1 MNSILPQVSAE
12 NRLKWQGFEN
22 GVSPFLFQ
30 ILDDNQKRLYMDWFK
45 ETADQNLVGETSQS
59 VINALVGLIFGN
71 KISRVVQ
78 CGHYAG
84 YSLILL
90 GMLAKSYASGLKI
103 ASIDIDQSVTTFT
116 DKWVEK
122 CGLTGTCRTWV
133 RDSSDSFAAKEARDF
148 LGDAPE
154 LVFIDS
160 SHQYRH
166 TIDELN
172 LWASEVAPG
181 GLICMH
187 DAAPFAKY
195 QDHSNLGG
203 VNRALEEWCADN
215 PSVEKI
221 VLQSGLSVSPVFKD
235 PCGLAIMQILHPAD
249 FSRTPARSDKRMVK
263 DTSFAFSDQWV
274 LGEGWSFAPG
284 KVSKQPGTSSSLSCF
299 SPVKAGEKYRV
310 TAELIDVKAGGLHPG
325 AGGSDLGAFF
335 SSDGAHEAEIVAGN
349 HNALIGLLASED
361 FDGTVVRMD
370 AEYLGTE

>member
-12 NRLKWQGFEN
+12 KRLKWQGFEN
-22 GVSPFLFQ
+22 GVPPFLFQ
-30 ILDDNQKRLYMDWFK
+30 ILDDTQKLLYMEWFK
-45 ETADQNLVGETSQS
+45 ETADRNLVGETSQS

-71 KISRVVQ
+71 KITRVVQ

-84 YSLILL
+84 YSLMLL
-90 GMLAKSYASGLKI
+90 GMLAKSYANGLKI
-103 ASIDIDQSVTTFT
+103 ASVDIDQSVTAFT

-122 CGLTGTCRTWV
+122 CGLAGMCQTWI

-148 LGDAPE
+148 LGAAPD

-166 TIDELN
+166 TIDELD
-172 LWASEVAPG
+172 LWASEIAPG

-187 DAAPFAKY
+187 DAAPFAQY

-203 VNRALEEWCADN
+203 VSRALEEWCAEN
-215 PSVEKI
+215 SSVEKI

-235 PCGLAIMQILHPAD
+235 PCGLAIMQILDPSD
-249 FSRTPARSDKRMVK
+249 FPRKPVPNSKRMVK
-263 DTSFAFSDQWV
+263 DPSLTFSDQWMF
-274 LGEGWSFAPG
+274 GEGWSFAPG
-284 KVSKQPGTSSSLSCF
+284 KVSKQSGASSSLSCF
-299 SPVKAGEKYRV
+299 SPVRVGEKYRII
-310 TAELIDVKAGGLHPG
+310 TELIDVKAGGVHPG

-335 SSDGAHEAEIVAGN
+335 SSDGVNEAEIVAGS

-361 FDGTVVRMD
+361 FEGTVVKLN
-370 AEYLGTE
+370 AEYLGV